1 MTSRKLTTLVVTT
14 LLVLTAVVGT
24 APLSVAAAGNT
35 AGNVPVTGAVE
46 SAGNEPVDGFVHAA
60 TEGWEHYEDLP
71 LGASGNFEL
80 AAQQGETYDLGYY
93 QYERDENGD
102 VTFAQD
108 SVPDVYS
115 LGSVDVDGETDLG
128 TTTLPEAN
136 LLTVSVVDQEGNPV
150 YGADVTVSHRSDDGS
165 DTASWRMD
173 TNSDGELV
181 NYDNEK
187 AGIEVAGNVELTVD
201 PPEAVVG
208 SKGVFE
214 YADGVYTKDITVTE
228 DRHVEFEVEATT
240 IDENSGSVGGSSGGG
255 GGGSAG
261 QDTPAKVTITD
272 GVAHV
277 SFEPEERGEL
287 IRAPLGD
294 GVDAGDATVDR
305 VAVTPVFGYGF
316 ELSVADNASTPAD
329 SQALGGHTPV
339 EFFDIDTDGVKDG
352 EIESATIKFTVD
364 DGTISGDAAAADV
377 VLYRYHD
384 GEWQALDTEHKRG
397 TTYLA
402 TSPGFST
409 FAIGLSDDGGE
420 DVSSTQSDPANQ
432 STSVSQ
438 ADSSTTSTT
447 STNTANPDS
456 QSSTTQTESP
466 GFGVLTV
473 LFALAGFAL
482 IARRR

>member
-1 MTSRKLTTLVVTT
+1 MTSRKLTTLTVTT

-35 AGNVPVTGAVE
+35 AGNVPVTGTIQ
-46 SAGNEPVDGFVHAA
+46 SSGNIPLSEGFVASVNDDWTH
-60 TEGWEHYEDLP
+60 GDSSS
-71 LGASGNFEL
+71 LGGSGNFEL
-80 AAQQGETYDLGYY
+80 STQEGETYGLVYY
-93 QYERDENGD
+93 QYEKHEND
-102 VTFAQD
+102 DITFARD
-108 SVPDVYS
+108 GVPDVYS
-115 LGSVDVDGETDLG
+115 LGTVDVDGETDLG
-128 TTTLPEAN
+128 TTRLPDAH

-150 YGADVTVSHRSDDGS
+150 YGANVTVLPRATDGS
-165 DTASWRMD
+165 ASTAWQME

-214 YADGVYTKDITVTE
+214 YADGTYTRDITVTE
-228 DRHVEFEVEATT
+228 DRHVEFEVDATT
-240 IDENSGSVGGSSGGG
+240 IDENSGSVGGSRGGGGGG

-261 QDTPAKVTITD
+261 QDTPAKVTVTD

-316 ELSVADNASTPAD
+316 DLSVADNTDQPAD
-329 SQALGGHTPV
+329 SRALDGHTPV
-339 EFFDIDTDGVKDG
+339 GFFDVETDGVKDG

-364 DGTISGDAAAADV
+364 DGVISGDAAAADV

-420 DVSSTQSDPANQ
+420 DVSSTQSDSSNR
-432 STSVSQ
+432 STATSQ
-438 ADSSTTSTT
+438 TNATPT
-447 STNTANPDS
+447 STNTERPDS
-456 QSSTTQTESP
+456 PSTTQTESP